1 MRVIFPGSFN
11 PITYGHLD
19 LIKRLA
25 LLFDDVIVVVSSSN
39 SHKVSVEIRKKLVE
53 RACTDI
59 SNVSIVSH
67 TGLMVDCVAKFN
79 ASVIVRGVRSG
90 DDLAYENNM
99 ANMNNQLG
107 GGIETLL
114 LPTSPNLSHISS
126 SLVRQILISD
136 GDASSFVPK
145 KVLDF
150 IKTEGY
156 YGS

>member
-25 LLFDDVIVVVSSSN
+25 VLFDDVVVVVSGSDN
-39 SHKVSVEIRKKLVE
+39 NKVPVDIRKKLVE
-53 RACTDI
+53 IACVDI

-67 TGLMVDCVAKFN
+67 AGLMVDCVAKFK
-79 ASVIVRGVRSG
+79 ASLIVRGVRSG

-99 ANMNNQLG
+99 ANMNAQLG

-126 SLVRQILISD
+126 SLVRQVLISH

-145 KVLDF
+145 KVLNF